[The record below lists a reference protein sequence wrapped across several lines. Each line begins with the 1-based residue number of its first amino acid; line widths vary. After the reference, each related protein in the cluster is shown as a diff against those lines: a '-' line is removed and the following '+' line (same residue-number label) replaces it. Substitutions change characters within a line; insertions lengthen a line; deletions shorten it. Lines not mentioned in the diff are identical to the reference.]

1 MPKSE
6 VYRDLVYAQ
15 RLADFPNQYIAL
27 FDGNPVDGS
36 GTSIM
41 STITGSADAIEVNGG
56 FAASGGQLR
65 NVELVEITAAA
76 DDSASATWAAIY
88 NSATVNEANMLD
100 YGELAAP
107 LSINTN
113 DRLFFPIGQLRIN
126 ETIT

>member
-1 MPKSE
+1 MPKSAA
-6 VYRDLVYAQ
+6 YRDHVYAD
-15 RLADFPNQYIAL
+15 RLASFTDQYIAL
-27 FDGNPVDGS
+27 FDGNPVDG

-41 STITGSADAIEVNGG
+41 STITGAADAILVNGG

-88 NSATVNEANMLD
+88 KSATVGDDDMLD